1 MHMSTKGT
9 RCSLSRLVA
18 AVAAVVAFALLAV
31 PLGVAYAADSVVDT
45 INVNHVRTATMGESG
60 HEADLT
66 AAKAGDGNAAT
77 RWSSGEAKPEK
88 NESTYLSATF
98 DSATLIKRVEVTFEN
113 RDVDIKPSNV
123 KGFELQYQDGKTD
136 EWKTAQV
143 VENTKSGSTN
153 GYSTTV
159 SVELKDA
166 ITAKAIR
173 LTKFDIVAGSTQWN
187 GVSVVELEAYS
198 NEKLDVEEAENVNHV
213 LASTMSASGQEAD
226 TLTPNKAGD
235 GDDGT
240 RWSSGTQRPNKDES
254 TFLASTFKKAT
265 KVRNI
270 KVAFETRTVDVK
282 PSNVKAFDIQY
293 KAPGSDT
300 WTKLQ
305 TVNNTQSGSG
315 YSTKVNVL
323 LDQDIVATAIR
334 LTNFDIATVASQTQW
349 NGVSVVELEAYSND
363 RTAVKTLDQVVSE
376 LPNNV
381 TVEAGEAKIP
391 LPSVPEGFTVKLN
404 GCDFE
409 QVVAADRTIVHPL
422 TDKSV
427 VVSWTVTETKSGTS
441 KTSGDLTYVIKGK
454 NTQAEGK
461 NAKPVVV
468 PEIQE
473 WFSDSTAKVAADRL
487 TKVTYQADEL
497 KAVVEEFVADYKD
510 FTGIELKVV
519 KGAAQA
525 GAFNFTFG
533 EPENDPILGDEG
545 YVMNI
550 KADRI
555 DVQSESVTGNM
566 YGMQTILQMT
576 KTETDG
582 FPVGQIRDY
591 PRFPV
596 RGFMWDIARK
606 PISLEMVEM
615 AARTMRYYK
624 MNDFQLH
631 LSDNLIFLENY
642 KSDDEALEKAYAAF
656 RLESSVRNEATG
668 ETATAKD
675 YFITKDEM
683 RSFIKT
689 QRSYGMN
696 IVPEIDMPAHA
707 VAFTRAFP
715 ELAVMDAT
723 VTTRPKDRWAVDHL
737 DLRNPKTMPFIKSIF
752 DDYTTGDNEVFDDE
766 TVVHIGADEFIIP
779 NGRPVYCEFYND
791 LVPHL
796 QANGNTPRVWG
807 SFDSSWLAGGGI
819 EPADG
824 SALCTGVQM
833 DIWSLGWA
841 NPIRMHQK
849 GFSLINILDSYGY
862 MVPNGGG
869 NRGAYGDYL
878 NTKSLYKSFDPNNFG
893 GRVLP
898 ASDPKILGAEF
909 AIWNDNIDTNACGLT
924 EADEYARFFDAMPV
938 YAENNWAPTG
948 QEKGAGDAGHENLYN
963 IVKKTGDAP
972 RVNPYSK
979 VSKKGD
985 TYAEYD
991 FEKGL
996 ADKSQNGRNLSEGA
1010 KAQVKKG
1017 ELVLEGGA
1025 SYVTSPIQKIA
1036 TGTELSFDITLD
1048 EPACPGDVLFEA
1060 DAPYG
1065 TLDIRV
1071 MDNGKLGF
1079 TRELY
1084 DYYFDYKLPVG
1095 KKVSI
1100 TLRAETQKTTLFV
1113 DGEKVGTA
1121 TGRFFDHGMVKKDG
1135 IGNATFTM
1143 PLERIGSK
1151 ENGIAARI
1159 DNVVVKP
1166 AKAEE
1171 VVDQYNKKGWTAKTN
1186 SQTLTGESAGGHIEH
1201 AFDNNASTI
1210 WHSNWKDATAENK
1223 NGKLDVTNPIWVE
1236 IDFGKGYEINQF
1248 SFTPRAPQASGQ
1260 VTKANVYI
1268 KTAKDGEWQEVAKD
1282 ATFKADSSKKT
1293 VTFAAQTV
1301 FCVRFEATQSN
1312 DNWVAV
1318 SEFDIANKPA
1328 PTNSVY
1334 VASKS
1339 YVAAEDGTLDLTTG
1353 KAVDSVVSGTA
1364 EDLDDSKSVYRAEV
1378 KGGTE
1383 LTLTAKPG
1391 EKLEFVGWFV
1401 PGSDEL
1407 VSEDLS
1413 YKVPTDY
1420 NVALEARFKRVEGG
1434 TAPEAII
1441 FNDVHKDTP
1450 HKDDITWLAQEGI
1463 SSGWENADGS
1473 FSFRPY
1479 ETVKRCDMAAFLYR
1493 AAGSPAF
1500 DESQAP
1506 TFTDVVKDTPHRKAI
1521 LWLAA
1526 EGISKGW
1533 DHGDGTAEFRPYADV
1548 ARCDMAAF
1556 LGRLVE
1562 RMDVDESKLEG
1573 FVDLQKDTPHIREV
1587 SWLIS
1592 SGVSE
1597 GWTMPD
1603 GAREFRPYA
1612 QVTRCDMAA
1621 FLHRLMESSYWP
1633 Y

>member
-1 MHMSTKGT
+1 MHMSGKGARFSLT
-9 RCSLSRLVA
+9 RMVA
-18 AVAAVVAFALLAV
+18 AVAVAVAFALLAV
-31 PLGVAYAADSVVDT
+31 PLGVAYAADTVVDT
-45 INVNHVRTATMGESG
+45 VGVNHVRTATMAASAS
-60 HEADLT
+60 EAPTLG
-66 AAKAGDGNAAT
+66 AEKANDGSKEKAS
-77 RWSSGEAKPEK
+77 RWSSGTQVPAKDDK
-88 NESTYLSATF
+88 TFLSATF
-98 DSATLIKRVEVTFEN
+98 KAPTLIKRVEVTFEN

-123 KGFELQYQDGKTD
+123 KGFELQYQDANSS

-143 VENTKSGSTN
+143 VSNKTSGST
-153 GYSTTV
+153 GGFATEVTV
-159 SVELKDA
+159 DLKTA
-166 ITAKAIR
+166 VTAKAIR
-173 LTKFDIVAGSTQWN
+173 LTKFDVAAGSTEWN

-198 NEKLDVEEAENVNHV
+198 NEKLDIEETADVNHV
-213 LASTMSASGQEAD
+213 RKSTMSASGQEAP
-226 TLTPNKAGD
+226 TLTPDKAGD
-235 GDDGT
+235 GDKGT
-240 RWSSGTQRPNKDES
+240 RWSSGEQKPGKDERTYLVS
-254 TFLASTFKKAT
+254 TFEKAT
-265 KVRNI
+265 KVRFFRVQFEDRGSNP
-270 KVAFETRTVDVK
+270 VA

-293 KAPGSDT
+293 KAPGSDA

-305 TVNNTQSGSG
+305 TVTNKKSGEG
-315 YSTKVNVL
+315 YTPNVDVL
-323 LDQDIVATAIR
+323 LSEDVVATAVR
-334 LTNFDIATVASQTQW
+334 LTNFDIAAGTSPW

-376 LPNNV
+376 IANNV
-381 TVEAGEAKIP
+381 TVEADAAQ
-391 LPSVPEGFTVKLN
+391 LPKPVVPEGFTVALN

-409 QVVAADRTIVHPL
+409 QVVAADRTVVHPL
-422 TDKSV
+422 TDKDV
-427 VVSWTVTETKSGTS
+427 KISWTVTETKTGAK
-441 KTSGDLTYVIKGK
+441 KTTGDLNYVIKGK

-461 NAKPVVV
+461 NARPVVV

-473 WFSDSTAKVAADRL
+473 WFSNSTAKVALSKL

-510 FTGIELKVV
+510 FTGAELKVV

-533 EPENDPILGDEG
+533 APEGDKILGDEG
-545 YVMNI
+545 YTMDI
-550 KADRI
+550 QADRI
-555 DVQSESVTGNM
+555 NVQSQSVTGNM

-582 FPVGQIRDY
+582 FPVGQMRDY
-591 PRFPV
+591 PRFPI

-615 AARTMRYYK
+615 TARTMRYYK

-656 RLESSVRNEATG
+656 RLESSVKNEKTG

-723 VTTRPKDRWAVDHL
+723 VTTRPADRWAVDHL

-807 SFDSSWLAGGGI
+807 SFDSSWLAGGGT

-824 SALCTGVQM
+824 SVLCTGVQM

-948 QEKGAGDAGHENLYN
+948 QEKGAGNEGFNKLYE
-963 IVKKTGDAP
+963 IVETTGDAP

-985 TYAEYD
+985 TYAEYT
-991 FEKGL
+991 FENGL
-996 ADKSQNGRNLSEGA
+996 KDSSQNGRNLTEGA

-1100 TLRAETQKTTLFV
+1100 MLRAETQKTTLFV

-1121 TGRFFDHGMVKKDG
+1121 TGRFFDHDMVKKDG
-1135 IGNATFTM
+1135 IEHATLTM

-1166 AKAEE
+1166 AQAEE
-1171 VVDQYNKKGWTAKTN
+1171 AVDQYNKAAWKGKTN

-1210 WHSNWKDATAENK
+1210 WHSNWKAATSDNV
-1223 NGKLDVTNPIWVE
+1223 NGSLKVTPMIWAE

-1248 SFTPRAPQASGQ
+1248 SFTPRQDGTGSGRI
-1260 VTKANVYI
+1260 TKASLFL
-1268 KTAKDGEWQEVAKD
+1268 KKSADGEFEKVATD
-1282 ATFKADSSKKT
+1282 QVFANDSKKK
-1293 VTFAAQTV
+1293 VFTFDTQKV
-1301 FCVRFEATQSN
+1301 YGVRLEITDAN
-1312 DNWVAV
+1312 EHGNNKYVAV
-1318 SEFDIANKPA
+1318 SEFDIANKPV
-1328 PTNSVY
+1328 PTNTVY
-1334 VASKS
+1334 VAANS
-1339 YVAAEDGTLDLTTG
+1339 YAAAEDGTLDLATG
-1353 KAVDSVVSGTA
+1353 KPVDGVVTGTGK
-1364 EDLDDSKSVYRAEV
+1364 DLDDSKSVYRAEV
-1378 KGGTE
+1378 KAGSE
-1383 LTLTAKPG
+1383 LTMTAKPG
-1391 EKLEFVGWFV
+1391 EKLEFVGWFA
-1401 PGSDEL
+1401 PCSDEP
-1407 VSEDLS
+1407 VSEDLA
-1413 YKVPTDY
+1413 YKVPTAY
-1420 NVALEARFKRVEGG
+1420 NVALEARFKRVDGG
-1434 TAPEAII
+1434 VTPEPKPET
-1441 FNDVHKDTP
+1441 FTVTFK
-1450 HKDDITWLAQEGI
+1450 
-1463 SSGWENADGS
+1463 ADGKVVETQTVEEGKVATKPATDPVKDGYTFVAWQLDGKDFD
-1473 FSFRPY
+1473 FSTKVTSDLELVAKFQKNEDPKPPVGPDKPVDPDKPVNPDKPAKPGKPDGGNKGDSLVQ
-1479 ETVKRCDMAAFLYR
+1479 TGDASMAIAALSMLGGSGLL
-1493 AAGSPAF
+1493 AAGYAR
-1500 DESQAP
+1500 ARR
-1506 TFTDVVKDTPHRKAI
+1506 RK
-1521 LWLAA
+1521 
-1526 EGISKGW
+1526 
-1533 DHGDGTAEFRPYADV
+1533 
-1548 ARCDMAAF
+1548 
-1556 LGRLVE
+1556 
-1562 RMDVDESKLEG
+1562 
-1573 FVDLQKDTPHIREV
+1573 
-1587 SWLIS
+1587 
-1592 SGVSE
+1592 
-1597 GWTMPD
+1597 
-1603 GAREFRPYA
+1603 
-1612 QVTRCDMAA
+1612 
-1621 FLHRLMESSYWP
+1621 
-1633 Y
+1633 